1 MNAREPRPIQWKSSL
16 VSPFWRHLWITHATP
31 FAFKFRLFQR
41 AKTKLLLAV
50 LLQYLS
56 YFKCECVNGIVFD
69 SEKPVI
75 CGSKREKRISGKNLL
90 LWWVGKLGKTWERPI
105 TTSDTLPWL
114 KKIIWVIGVLRR
126 TVVSDWRFD
135 TLPINC
141 RRPVT
146 NQLRSGNNFI
156 MTRGNWAK
164 KYAASY
170 LAFTSYCFSVF
181 GLTEENVLARVN
193 ASKVRTII
201 FYIWQLFETLVLY
214 LWNEL

>member
-1 MNAREPRPIQWKSSL
+1 MNSREPRPIQWKSSL

-31 FAFKFRLFQR
+31 FALKFRLFQR
-41 AKTKLLLAV
+41 AKTKLLLTV

-75 CGSKREKRISGKNLL
+75 CGSKGEKRISGKNLL
-90 LWWVGKLGKTWERPI
+90 LWWVEKLGERQI
-105 TTSDTLPWL
+105 TTS
-114 KKIIWVIGVLRR
+114 
-126 TVVSDWRFD
+126 D

-156 MTRGNWAK
+156 MTRGNWEK
-164 KYAASY
+164 KICGFLPGVYFLLLLIIRVLS
-170 LAFTSYCFSVF
+170 FSGLQKKLSLLELMVVKFAQSFSTF
-181 GLTEENVLARVN
+181 GNSL
-193 ASKVRTII
+193 KH
-201 FYIWQLFETLVLY
+201 
-214 LWNEL
+214 

>member
-1 MNAREPRPIQWKSSL
+1 MNSREPRPIQWKSSL

-31 FAFKFRLFQR
+31 FALKFRLFQR
-41 AKTKLLLAV
+41 AKTKLLLTV

-75 CGSKREKRISGKNLL
+75 CGSKGEKRISGKNLL
-90 LWWVGKLGKTWERPI
+90 LWWVGKLGKVWERPI
-105 TTSDTLPWL
+105 TTSDTLP
-114 KKIIWVIGVLRR
+114 V
-126 TVVSDWRFD
+126 
-135 TLPINC
+135 NC

-156 MTRGNWAK
+156 MTRGNWEKNMRLLTWRLLPIASH
-164 KYAASY
+164 YSAA
-170 LAFTSYCFSVF
+170 LVF